1 MNEQQIR
8 QVVQDEMRKSQ
19 ARSRFGLQQ
28 SSLHAHTGNDGTPQI
43 KAENVVPSLSASG
56 SVTMSSEAIYTL
68 KFDSAFT
75 PRQVLAT
82 GNAQAGSGA
91 GDPRYFF
98 IGTAQLTP
106 SFYFQANDS
115 RTVVTG
121 GPQYPFTDPNNPDY
135 GNNIPMQSCSYY
147 GSESNTGA
155 RHTLAGNF
163 HIIDIQYPRGTSHAR
178 ATIIDFSKTSIT
190 IAVETLDSG
199 WEINANFV
207 VS

>member
-1 MNEQQIR
+1 
-8 QVVQDEMRKSQ
+8 MRRSQ
-19 ARSRFGLQQ
+19 GRGRFGLQQ
-28 SSLHAHTGNDGTPQI
+28 TQLHAHTGNDGTPQI

-56 SVTMSSEAIYTL
+56 SLTMSSEDIYTL
-68 KFDSAFT
+68 QFDSSFT
-75 PRQVLAT
+75 PRQVMAY
-82 GNAQAGSGA
+82 GNVIDGGTN
-91 GDPRYFF
+91 RYTF

-106 SFYFQANDS
+106 SFYFQPSDD

-121 GPQYPFTDPNNPDY
+121 GPQYPFTDPNNPQY
-135 GNNIPMQSCSYY
+135 GNNIPMQSTSYY

-155 RHTLAGNF
+155 RHTLVGNF
-163 HIIDIQYPRGTSHAR
+163 HIIDIQYPVGTSHAR

-207 VS
+207 VT